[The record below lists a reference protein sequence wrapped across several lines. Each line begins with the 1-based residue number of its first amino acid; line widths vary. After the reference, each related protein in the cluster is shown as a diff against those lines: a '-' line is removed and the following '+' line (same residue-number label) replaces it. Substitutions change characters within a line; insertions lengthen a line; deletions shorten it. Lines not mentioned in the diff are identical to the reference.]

1 MKLESIVEYLDGY
14 LGLEGHPDYGP
25 AHNGLQVAGDRDV
38 GSVAA
43 AVDASVASIE
53 AAVDSGADLMV
64 VHHGLFWG
72 GSAPVTGPL
81 YRRLRPLLRHGVAL
95 YSAHLPLDAH
105 AEIGNC
111 ALLADALGLMDR
123 ASFAGYEGI
132 EVGWWGTFSTP
143 RSIDDLSSAL
153 ADAVGRSVHVIAG
166 GPKQVQRVGVVTG
179 GGASFLREAAELGLD
194 ALVTGEAPH
203 HTYIDA
209 MEAGIHVLLGG
220 HYATETFGVKA
231 LANHVA
237 ERFDLEWH
245 FIDQPT
251 GL

>member
-1 MKLESIVEYLDGY
+1 MKLESIVEYLDDY
-14 LGLEGHPDYGP
+14 LAVDGHPDYGP

-38 GSVAA
+38 ASIVA

-53 AAVDSGADLMV
+53 AAVASGADLMV

-81 YRRLRPLLRHGVAL
+81 YRRLRPLLQRGVAL

-105 AEIGNC
+105 AEVGNC
-111 ALLADALGLMDR
+111 ALLADALGLTER
-123 ASFAGYEGI
+123 ASFAAYQGVN
-132 EVGWWGTFSTP
+132 VGWWGTLPAPT
-143 RSIDDLSSAL
+143 SIDELSGAL
-153 ADAVGRSVHVIAG
+153 TEAVGGSVQVIPG
-166 GPKQVQRVGVVTG
+166 GPKQVRRVGVVTG
-179 GGASFLREAAELGLD
+179 GGASFLREAAEMGLD
-194 ALVTGEAPH
+194 ALITGEGPH

-231 LANHVA
+231 LAAHVA
-237 ERFDLEWH
+237 DRFGVEWS

>member
-1 MKLESIVEYLDGY
+1 MKLESIVEYLDDY
-14 LGLEGHPDYGP
+14 LAVDGHPDYGP

-38 GSVAA
+38 ASIVA

-53 AAVDSGADLMV
+53 AAVASGADLMV

-81 YRRLRPLLRHGVAL
+81 YRRLRPLLQRGVAL

-105 AEIGNC
+105 AEVGNC
-111 ALLADALGLMDR
+111 ALLADALGLTER
-123 ASFAGYEGI
+123 ASFAAYQGVN
-132 EVGWWGTFSTP
+132 VGWWGALPAPT
-143 RSIDDLSSAL
+143 SIDELAGAL
-153 ADAVGRSVHVIAG
+153 TEAVGGSVQVIPG
-166 GPKQVQRVGVVTG
+166 GPKQVRRVGVVTG
-179 GGASFLREAAELGLD
+179 GGASFLREAAEMGLD
-194 ALVTGEAPH
+194 ALITGEGPH

-231 LANHVA
+231 LAAHVA
-237 ERFDLEWH
+237 DRFGLEWS

>member
-1 MKLESIVEYLDGY
+1 MKLESIVEYLDAY
-14 LGLEGHPDYGP
+14 LTIEGHPDYGP

-38 GSVAA
+38 RSVAA

-53 AAVDSGADLMV
+53 AVVGSGAGLMV
-64 VHHGLFWG
+64 VHHGIFWG
-72 GSAPVTGPL
+72 GSAPITGPL
-81 YRRLRPLLRHGVAL
+81 YRRLRPLLQHGVAL

-105 AEIGNC
+105 AEVGNC
-111 ALLADALGLMDR
+111 ALLADALGLTGR
-123 ASFAGYEGI
+123 ASFAGYKGV
-132 EVGWWGTFSTP
+132 EVGWWGTFPEP
-143 RSIDDLSSAL
+143 RSVDALSSAL
-153 ADAVGRSVHVIAG
+153 ADAVGGSVHVIPG
-166 GPKQVQRVGVVTG
+166 GPKQVRRVGVVTG

-203 HTYIDA
+203 HAYIDA

-231 LANHVA
+231 LAAHVA

-245 FIDQPT
+245 FIDQPS

>member
-1 MKLESIVEYLDGY
+1 MKLESIVEYLDDY
-14 LGLEGHPDYGP
+14 LAIEGHPDYGP
-25 AHNGLQVAGDRDV
+25 AYNGLQVAGDRDV
-38 GSVAA
+38 ASIAA

-53 AAVDSGADLMV
+53 AAVASGADLMV

-81 YRRLRPLLRHGVAL
+81 YRRLRPLLQRGVAL

-111 ALLADALGLMDR
+111 ALLADALGLTER
-123 ASFAGYEGI
+123 ASFAAYQGVA
-132 EVGWWGTFSTP
+132 VGWWGTLPGATSVE
-143 RSIDDLSSAL
+143 DLSGTVSE
-153 ADAVGRSVHVIAG
+153 AVGGSVQVIPG
-166 GPKQVQRVGVVTG
+166 GPKEVRRVGVVTG
-179 GGASFLREAAELGLD
+179 GGASFLREAAEMGLD
-194 ALVTGEAPH
+194 ALVTGEGPH

-231 LANHVA
+231 LAAHVA
-237 ERFDLEWH
+237 DRFGLEWS

>member
-1 MKLESIVEYLDGY
+1 MKLESIVEYMDEY
-14 LGLEGHPDYGP
+14 LKVGDHPDYSP
-25 AHNGLQVAGDRDV
+25 AYNGLQVAGDRDV
-38 GSVAA
+38 RSIAA

-53 AAVDSGADLMV
+53 AAVGSGADLMM

-81 YRRLRPLLRHGVAL
+81 YRRLRPLLKHGVAL

-111 ALLADALGLMDR
+111 ALLADALGLTDR
-123 ASFAGYEGI
+123 VPFAGYEGV
-132 EVGWWGTFSTP
+132 EVGWWGTLSDPT
-143 RSIDDLSSAL
+143 SIDVLSTGL
-153 ADAVGRSVHVIAG
+153 ADAVDGPVHVIPG
-166 GPKQVQRVGVVTG
+166 GPLQVRRVGVVTG

-203 HTYIDA
+203 HTYIEA

-231 LANHVA
+231 LATHVA

-245 FIDQPT
+245 FVDQPT

>member
-1 MKLESIVEYLDGY
+1 MKLESIVEYLNDY
-14 LGLEGHPDYGP
+14 LKVDGHPDYAP

-43 AVDASVASIE
+43 AVDGSVASIE
-53 AAVDSGADLMV
+53 AAVGSGADLMV

-81 YRRLRPLLRHGVAL
+81 YRRLRPLLQNGVAL

-105 AEIGNC
+105 AEVGNC
-111 ALLADALGLMDR
+111 ALLADALGLTER
-123 ASFAGYEGI
+123 TSFAAYKGV
-132 EVGWWGTFSTP
+132 EVGWWGTFSEP
-143 RSIDDLSSAL
+143 RSIDALSGAL
-153 ADAVGRSVHVIAG
+153 ADAVSGPVQVIAG
-166 GPKQVQRVGVVTG
+166 GPKQVRRVGVVTG

-231 LANHVA
+231 LATHVA
-237 ERFDLEWH
+237 ERFDLQWH
-245 FIDQPT
+245 FIDQPS